1 MQSPKAD
8 AIGTARRA
16 PTPYRYVAWT
26 MGLALVLATGFVT
39 FAPSTLSPESLRASL
54 ARLVRPTSVPGVG
67 SLGLSLNR
75 HIGLVAGHFGNDSGA
90 VCADGLTEAALNKD
104 IADRV
109 VSILERQGYQVD
121 LLQEFDERL
130 KDYRALALVSIH
142 ADSCE
147 FINDQAT
154 GFKVAASSAG
164 TGPED
169 SQHLLTCLVSR
180 YAARTAL
187 PFHAGSITRDMNSY
201 HSFSEIDQ
209 NTPAAIVET
218 GFMYLDRA
226 FLTQH
231 ADQVSL
237 GIAEGVLCFV
247 RNEPLQAESVSP

>member
-1 MQSPKAD
+1 MQSPKTA

-16 PTPYRYVAWT
+16 PSPYRYVAWT

-39 FAPSTLSPESLRASL
+39 FAPSTLSPEALRASL
-54 ARLVRPTSVPGVG
+54 ARLVRPTAIPGAVG
-67 SLGLSLNR
+67 SGIGFNR
-75 HIGLVAGHFGNDSGA
+75 RIGLVAGHFGNDSGA
-90 VCADGLTEAALNKD
+90 VCADGLTEAAVNKE

-109 VSILERQGYQVD
+109 ATILVRQGYQVD
-121 LLQEFDERL
+121 LLQEFDEKL

-164 TGPED
+164 TAPTD

-187 PFHAGSITRDMNSY
+187 PFHAGSITRDMTSY

-209 NTPAAIVET
+209 NTPAAIIET

-247 RNEPLQAESVSP
+247 RNEPLQTEPATP